1 MIGIPV
7 WFFTTTT
14 YRAAL
19 PFDEIEKISTIQN
32 FQIDIKLNLIHF
44 NSEIKHEALAK
55 LKQDIEAVLN
65 ADQMSYG
72 LMFNFIVSDIRY
84 FNALE
89 LSTVQKTSSLIEF
102 DKSLGDFNGET
113 LKVYVFDSKLSLKYK
128 INQNDFAFLN
138 NLYLNENDL
147 KGNNFD
153 KICYLFHK
161 FKYNFI
167 DLYKISQY
175 LQHSYL
181 NVNQFHDSY
190 DSKLNIKRKMVL
202 NLNKF

>member
-1 MIGIPV
+1 LIGIPV

-19 PFDEIEKISTIQN
+19 PFDEIEKISTIQK

-55 LKQDIEAVLN
+55 LKQDIESVLN

-72 LMFNFIVSDIRY
+72 LMFNFIVSDIRS
-84 FNALE
+84 FNAFE
-89 LSTVQKTSSLIEF
+89 LSAVQKTTSLIEF

-128 INQNDFAFLN
+128 VNQNDFAFLN

-153 KICYLFHK
+153 KICYLFH
-161 FKYNFI
+161 
-167 DLYKISQY
+167 S
-175 LQHSYL
+175 
-181 NVNQFHDSY
+181 
-190 DSKLNIKRKMVL
+190 
-202 NLNKF
+202 NLNTIS